1 MGSRMLNINF
11 ISAVEF
17 LMEENEDLAF
27 AEVDCTQEVCTILL
41 TAVHV
46 YDQPFPLTALI
57 ASSFPL

>member
-1 MGSRMLNINF
+1 
-11 ISAVEF
+11 
-17 LMEENEDLAF
+17 MEENEDLAF

-57 ASSFPL
+57 ASSLPL